1 MNKIASLVII
11 SRRSIYNMGFKNY
24 YLKVL
29 DMRKEASIIKEMQQ
43 MRQKLN
49 KFCFNKKMILFKYQV
64 LL

>member
-29 DMRKEASIIKEMQQ
+29 DMRKEASIIKEM
-43 MRQKLN
+43 
-49 KFCFNKKMILFKYQV
+49 
-64 LL
+64 